1 MTIENVAGGYASIGG
16 LRFASGGVVA
26 LPGRAIER
34 AVFESPATGTGGYD
48 AVSRHLARRG
58 RPIEALCGLE
68 LRLPASLP
76 LDGFR
81 TFNDAYLSRLDAWG
95 LLRDG
100 VSPLART
107 NVSPVAD
114 APDEPALVAFS
125 YTVEQEG
132 GSPSPTPDFVISG
145 VADIPDGGTY
155 PDDIVR
161 RGETSPV
168 ALLAKARSV
177 AGTVADRIK
186 ELGAL
191 WDGAAGVHLYTPHD
205 IAFVVQRDVLAEVG
219 VVPRHGLTW
228 HDAWPPTSDLE
239 LEIDVRRVTRDV
251 VARAA

>member
-1 MTIENVAGGYASIGG
+1 MVIDNVAGGYAYIGG

-26 LPGRAIER
+26 RPGTAIER
-34 AVFESPATGTGGYD
+34 AVLEAPAPGGAGYD
-48 AVSRHLARRG
+48 AVRGHLERAG
-58 RPIEALCGLE
+58 RPIAALCGLE

-81 TFNDAYLSRLDAWG
+81 TFNDGYLARLDAWG

-114 APDEPALVAFS
+114 APDEPVVVAFS
-125 YTVEQEG
+125 YTVERDG
-132 GSPSPTPDFVISG
+132 AASGSAPDFVISG

-161 RGETSPV
+161 RGETSPG

-177 AGTVADRIK
+177 AGTVADRTK

-191 WDGAAGVHLYTPHD
+191 WDGSAEVQLYTPYD
-205 IAFVVQRDVLAEVG
+205 LAFVVQRDVLRELG

-228 HDAWPPTSDLE
+228 HDAWPPTRDLE
-239 LEIDVRRVTRDV
+239 LEIDVRRTSRAVTAR
-251 VARAA
+251 VA